1 MGTFSCGKHPAY
13 RIYSTIVN
21 VEAAKM
27 SPTVEMS
34 GLSAHLQVT
43 LHEGKKKNWLTAIE
57 TLPINYVNFI
67 VSPVYRSLEF
77 KFIPVRLLSVLL
89 I

>member
-1 MGTFSCGKHPAY
+1 MKCQGSVLIFRLPCTK
-13 RIYSTIVN
+13 
-21 VEAAKM
+21 E
-27 SPTVEMS
+27 
-34 GLSAHLQVT
+34 
-43 LHEGKKKNWLTAIE
+43 KKKNWLTAIE
-57 TLPINYVNFI
+57 TMPINYVNFI

>member
-1 MGTFSCGKHPAY
+1 MGTFSCGNHPAY

-34 GLSAHLQVT
+34 GLSVHLEVT
-43 LHEGKKKNWLTAIE
+43 LHGGKEKLANC
-57 TLPINYVNFI
+57 
-67 VSPVYRSLEF
+67 R
-77 KFIPVRLLSVLL
+77 
-89 I
+89 